1 MRSTTLMVDR
11 TVKNSVARCTQG
23 SGKHMGKL
31 DNKVAIVTG
40 GSRGIGAAS
49 ALALADEGADV
60 AISYSSSADQAK
72 AVVAGLEAKGVRAA
86 AFQADQADATQA
98 AGLIRRV
105 VEQFGKLDILVNN
118 AAVGGGGLVDG
129 ELVDQAAIE
138 RQLAVNY
145 TSVVAGIQ
153 TAVPLLPEGGRIVSI
168 SSGVATRAGFRGMA
182 YYTGT
187 KSALEGFS
195 RGAARD
201 LAHRGITVNVIQPGF
216 IDTDGNPADGPAAAT
231 FLPTTAMGRYGRPEE
246 IAAGVVFLA
255 GPQASYVTG
264 AVLRI
269 DGGYGA

>member
-1 MRSTTLMVDR
+1 
-11 TVKNSVARCTQG
+11 
-23 SGKHMGKL
+23 MGKL

-60 AISYSSSADQAK
+60 AISYSSSADRAK
-72 AVVAGLEAKGVRAA
+72 AVVAELEAKGVRAA

-98 AGLIRRV
+98 VGLIRRV

-118 AAVGGGGLVDG
+118 AAAGGGGLVDS

-153 TAVPLLPEGGRIVSI
+153 AAVPSLPDGGRIISI
-168 SSGVATRAGFRGMA
+168 SSGAAARAGFQGMA
-182 YYTGT
+182 YYAST
-187 KSALEGFS
+187 KAALEGFS

-216 IDTDGNPADGPAAAT
+216 IDTEGNPADGPAASM

-255 GPQASYVTG
+255 SPQASYVTG

>member
-1 MRSTTLMVDR
+1 
-11 TVKNSVARCTQG
+11 
-23 SGKHMGKL
+23 MGKL
-31 DNKVAIVTG
+31 ENKVAIVTG

-60 AISYSSSADQAK
+60 AISYSSSADRAK
-72 AVVAGLEAKGVRAA
+72 AVVAELEAKGVRAA
-86 AFQADQADATQA
+86 AFRADQADATQA
-98 AGLIRRV
+98 AGLIHSV

-118 AAVGGGGLVDG
+118 AAVGGGGVVG
-129 ELVDQAAIE
+129 ELVDQAAID

-145 TSVVAGIQ
+145 TSVVAAIQ
-153 TAVPLLPEGGRIVSI
+153 AALPSLPDGGRIVSI
-168 SSGVATRAGFRGMA
+168 SSGVGTRAGFTGMA
-182 YYTGT
+182 YYTAT

-216 IDTDGNPADGPAAAT
+216 VDTEGNPADGPAAAM
-231 FLPTTAMGRYGRPEE
+231 FLPTAAMGRYGRPEE

-255 GPQASYVTG
+255 SPQASYVTG
-264 AVLRI
+264 AVLSI

>member
-1 MRSTTLMVDR
+1 
-11 TVKNSVARCTQG
+11 
-23 SGKHMGKL
+23 MGKL

-60 AISYSSSADQAK
+60 AISYSSSADRAEALVAELKAK
-72 AVVAGLEAKGVRAA
+72 DVRAA
-86 AFQADQADATQA
+86 AFRADQADQSQA
-98 AGLIRRV
+98 VGLIHSV
-105 VEQFGKLDILVNN
+105 VERFGRLDILVNN
-118 AAVGGGGLVDG
+118 ASASGGNLVDS
-129 ELVDQAAIE
+129 EAVDEADLD
-138 RQLAVNY
+138 RQLAVSY
-145 TSVVAGIQ
+145 TSTVAAIR
-153 TAVPLLPEGGRIVSI
+153 TAIPHLPDGGRIVSI
-168 SSGVATRAGFRGMA
+168 SSGVATRAGFQGMA
-182 YYTGT
+182 YYTGA

-216 IDTDGNPADGPAAAT
+216 IDTEGNPADGPAASM

-255 GPQASYVTG
+255 SPQASYVTG

-269 DGGYGA
+269 DGGYSA

>member
-1 MRSTTLMVDR
+1 
-11 TVKNSVARCTQG
+11 
-23 SGKHMGKL
+23 MGKL

-60 AISYSSSADQAK
+60 AISYSSSADRAE
-72 AVVAGLEAKGVRAA
+72 AVVADLEAKGVRAA
-86 AFQADQADATQA
+86 AFRADQADATQA
-98 AGLIRRV
+98 VGLIHSV

-118 AAVGGGGLVDG
+118 AATGGGGLLDSEFVD
-129 ELVDQAAIE
+129 EAALE

-153 TAVPLLPEGGRIVSI
+153 AAFPLLPDGGRIVSI
-168 SSGVATRAGFRGMA
+168 SSGVATRAGFPGMA

-201 LAHRGITVNVIQPGF
+201 LAHRGITVNVVQPGF
-216 IDTDGNPADGPAAAT
+216 VDTEGNPADGPAAAV
-231 FLPTTAMGRYGRPEE
+231 FLPTTAIGRYGRPEE

-255 GPQASYVTG
+255 SPQASYVTG

>member
-1 MRSTTLMVDR
+1 
-11 TVKNSVARCTQG
+11 
-23 SGKHMGKL
+23 MGKL

-60 AISYSSSADQAK
+60 AISYSSSADRAE
-72 AVVAGLEAKGVRAA
+72 AVVADLEAKGVRAA
-86 AFQADQADATQA
+86 AFRADQADAMQA
-98 AGLIRRV
+98 AGLIGRV
-105 VEQFGKLDILVNN
+105 VERFGKLDILVNN
-118 AAVGGGGLVDG
+118 AAVGGGDLVG
-129 ELVDQAAIE
+129 SELVDEAAVE

-153 TAVPLLPEGGRIVSI
+153 AAVPLLPEGGRIVSI
-168 SSGVATRAGFRGMA
+168 SSGVAARAGFQGMA

-201 LAHRGITVNVIQPGF
+201 LAQRGITVNVVQPGF
-216 IDTDGNPADGPAAAT
+216 IDTEGNPADGQAASM
-231 FLPTTAMGRYGRPEE
+231 FLPTAAMGRYGRPEE

-255 GPQASYVTG
+255 SPQASYVTG

-269 DGGYGA
+269 DGGYAA

>member
-1 MRSTTLMVDR
+1 
-11 TVKNSVARCTQG
+11 
-23 SGKHMGKL
+23 MGKL
-31 DNKVAIVTG
+31 DGKVAIVTG

-60 AISYSSSADQAK
+60 AISYSSSADRAK
-72 AVVAGLEAKGVRAA
+72 AVVADLEAKGVRAA
-86 AFQADQADATQA
+86 ALQADQADATQA
-98 AGLIRRV
+98 AGLIHSV
-105 VEQFGKLDILVNN
+105 AQQFGKLDILVNN
-118 AAVGGGGLVDG
+118 AAVGGGGLVDS
-129 ELVDQAAIE
+129 ETADQAAIE

-145 TSVVAGIQ
+145 TSVVAGIR
-153 TAVPLLPEGGRIVSI
+153 AAFSLLPDGGRIVNI
-168 SSGVATRAGFRGMA
+168 SSGVGTRAGFQGMA
-182 YYTGT
+182 YYAAT

-216 IDTDGNPADGPAAAT
+216 IDTEGNPVDGPAASM

-255 GPQASYVTG
+255 SPQASYVTG
-264 AVLRI
+264 AVLSI